1 MATKQPVRSG
11 YDVFLKDLLALFGG
25 SSIRTELSP
34 YGGYSGLV
42 SGAASSESPIA
53 TNPWGTPAQLR
64 YTDSGSRDFRGTGGT
79 LVLSPGQSYNFITGQ
94 LSDPN
99 LHAGTAK
106 RLNEALQYRTI
117 NAAGLEQANKTTARE
132 SKSVLATLDE
142 MYFGNVNTEVVTSS
156 ARTNLGLANEQ
167 GFNTDGTRTILGAD
181 TGKKPTAAKTPLKRA
196 LT

>member
-25 SSIRTELSP
+25 SSFQASGSP
-34 YGGYSGLV
+34 YGGYSGGF
-42 SGAASSESPIA
+42 SADISN
-53 TNPWGTPAQLR
+53 TNPIITNPYGVTSRVKLGGER
-64 YTDSGSRDFRGTGGT
+64 VLGGSRSID
-79 LVLSPGQSYNFITGQ
+79 LQPGQSYNFITGQ
-94 LSDPN
+94 LSDPT
-99 LHAGTAK
+99 LHAGTAQ

-142 MYFGNVNTEVVTSS
+142 MYFGNVSTEVATSS
-156 ARTNLGLANEQ
+156 AKTNLGLANEQ
-167 GFNTDGTRTILGAD
+167 GLNTDGTRTILGAD
-181 TGKKPTAAKTPLKRA
+181 TGKKPAAAKTPLKRA